1 MEHLDT
7 SSSGLPRVVIIG
19 GGFAGLE
26 VAKKLRNAPV
36 EILLL
41 DKHNYH
47 TFQPL
52 LYQVASG
59 GIEAESI
66 AFPIRRI
73 FSKQKNFVFR
83 MAEVQRIEAEK
94 NLIHTEIGPI
104 KFDYLVVATGADTNF
119 FGNEQIQHYSMPMK
133 SIPEALN
140 LRSMIL
146 QNLELALVEKDP
158 EKRAALMTFVVVGGG
173 PTGVEL
179 SGSLGE
185 LRNKVLTKEYPE
197 LEPSDMRVYLVE
209 GKPRVLGTFS
219 EQASK
224 KAARFLQKMNVDV
237 SNGVHVKSYDGYEL
251 VIDDGRTIRTRNVLW
266 SAGVVGALP
275 PGITNGSVIRGN
287 RLQTDAF
294 CRVKGFDN
302 IFAIGDVSVVITDKS
317 PDGFPG
323 VAQVAI
329 QEGGHLAKNLIRL
342 CKGQPLKPFKYF
354 DRGSLATIGRNKAVA
369 DLGFIRFQG
378 FFAWLVWMF
387 VHLMSL
393 VGARNRLIVFI
404 NWAGSYFTFN
414 SITRLII
421 RRFDRGAIRPD
432 DEPGAAP
439 AVNQTA
445 ARDSSTP
452 TTAVPVTGVPP
463 VGSPQTK

>member
-7 SSSGLPRVVIIG
+7 SGPLPRVVIVG

-26 VAKKLRNAPV
+26 VAKTLRNAPV
-36 EILLL
+36 EVLLI
-41 DKHNYH
+41 DRHNYH

-73 FSKQKNFVFR
+73 FSRQKNFMFR
-83 MAEVQRIEAEK
+83 MAEVHRVQPEE
-94 NLIHTEIGPI
+94 NLIHTEIGAI
-104 KFDYLVVATGADTNF
+104 RYDYLVIATGADTNF
-119 FGNEQIQHYSMPMK
+119 FGNEQIKHYSMPMK

-140 LRSMIL
+140 LRSLIL
-146 QNLELALVEKDP
+146 QNLEAALVEPDP
-158 EKRAALMTFVVVGGG
+158 ERKKALMTFVVVGGG

-179 SGSLGE
+179 SGALAE
-185 LRNKVLTKEYPE
+185 LRNKVLVKEYPE
-197 LEPSDMRVYLVE
+197 LDANEMRVFLVE
-209 GKPRVLGTFS
+209 GKPRVLGTFT
-219 EQASK
+219 EQASQ
-224 KAARFLQKMNVDV
+224 KAALFLRRMGVDV
-237 SNGVHVKSYDGYEL
+237 SNGVHVQSYDGYEL
-251 VIDDGRTIRTRNVLW
+251 RIDDGRCIRTRNVLW
-266 SAGVVGALP
+266 SAGVMGAAP
-275 PGITNGSVIRGN
+275 PGIENGAVVRGN
-287 RLQTDAF
+287 RLQTDEF
-294 CRVKGFDN
+294 FRVKGLN
-302 IFAIGDVSVVITDKS
+302 NVFAIGDVSVVVTETNTE
-317 PDGFPG
+317 GYPG

-329 QEGGHLAKNLIRL
+329 QQGMQLAKNLVRSL
-342 CKGQPLKPFKYF
+342 KQEPLKPFRYF
-354 DRGSLATIGRNKAVA
+354 DKGSLATIGRNKAVA

-421 RRFDRGAIRPD
+421 RRYDRGSAPKPA
-432 DEPGAAP
+432 EPKGEVKAAQE
-439 AVNQTA
+439 V
-445 ARDSSTP
+445 
-452 TTAVPVTGVPP
+452 
-463 VGSPQTK
+463 

>member
-7 SSSGLPRVVIIG
+7 NGPLPRVVIVG

-26 VAKKLRNAPV
+26 VAKNLRKAPV
-36 EILLL
+36 EVLLL

-73 FSKQKNFVFR
+73 FSDQKNFVFR
-83 MAEVQRIEAEK
+83 MAEVQRIEAEQ
-94 NLIHTEIGPI
+94 NILHTEVGPI
-104 KFDYLVVATGADTNF
+104 RYDYLVIATGADTNF
-119 FGNEQIQHYSMPMK
+119 FGNEEIKHYSMPMK

-140 LRSMIL
+140 LRSLIL

-158 EKRAALMTFVVVGGG
+158 EKKKALMTFVVVGGG

-185 LRNKVLTKEYPE
+185 LRNKVLVKEYPE
-197 LEPSDMRVYLVE
+197 LDPNEMRVFLVE

-219 EQASK
+219 EQASA
-224 KAARFLQKMNVDV
+224 KAARFLRKMGVDV

-251 VIDDGRTIRTRNVLW
+251 LIDDGRCIRTRNVLW
-266 SAGVVGALP
+266 SAGVMGALP
-275 PGITNGSVIRGN
+275 PGITNGAVVRGN
-287 RLQTDAF
+287 RLQTDAYF
-294 CRVKGFDN
+294 RVKGFN
-302 IFAIGDVSVVITDKS
+302 NVFAIGDVSVVVTEAT
-317 PDGFPG
+317 PEGYPG

-329 QEGGHLAKNLIRL
+329 QEGGQLAKNIARL
-342 CKGQPLKPFKYF
+342 LKNEPLKPFKYF
-354 DRGSLATIGRNKAVA
+354 DKGSLATIGRNKAVA

-421 RRFDRGAIRPD
+421 RRFDRGDIEQPAPK
-432 DEPGAAP
+432 PAAATP
-439 AVNQTA
+439 APSADATA
-445 ARDSSTP
+445 ATRN
-452 TTAVPVTGVPP
+452 A
-463 VGSPQTK
+463 